1 MNAIRRYATLGDVDQ
16 ARRRGDRMIL
26 AILAAIAGLLIG
38 GSVAIW
44 RADQDRRSQA
54 VALCEWVRVSAQRDA
69 VTATVQARWARETAR
84 LWQVR
89 GEPQV
94 AALVDAAARQ
104 EATSSAWLTQ
114 AAALNCHDPRQAIS
128 RLTTTTGDTP

>member
-1 MNAIRRYATLGDVDQ
+1 MAGQRLATVQDVDH

-44 RADQDRRSQA
+44 RADQDRRAQA

-69 VTATVQARWARETAR
+69 ATASVQARWARETAR

-114 AAALNCHDPRQAIS
+114 AAALNCHDPRQEIS
-128 RLTTTTGDTP
+128 RLTTTTGDSP